1 MIKETFAMTSLLTR
15 AAAVLATTLACAFA
29 PTTHA
34 ASAGDA
40 LALLDKTTL
49 NGRLDAVVDVYA
61 PPEKDGQS
69 GKHERYPA
77 QLAFERPDRFR
88 ISIRPGEKNEYRA
101 VAEAGIVRWL
111 DFATGWSG
119 KTEVDRVTDP
129 LALALLGTAGELQRH
144 AEVKDLPQTKGS
156 TLVGARLS
164 PRVLVGDLSDGLV
177 WIGDDGA
184 PIGFE
189 FRFVDGGKVFVSVL
203 RLQRNLQL
211 PPEEFAL

>member
-1 MIKETFAMTSLLTR
+1 MIKDTFAMTSFLTR

-29 PTTHA
+29 PSTYA
-34 ASAGDA
+34 GSAGDA

-49 NGRLDAVVDVYA
+49 NGRIDAVVDVYA
-61 PPEKDGQS
+61 PPEKNGQS

-77 QLAFERPDRFR
+77 QVAFERPDRFR
-88 ISIRPGEKNEYRA
+88 ISIRPGQKNEYRA

-119 KTEVDRVTDP
+119 KAEVDRVTDP
-129 LALALLGTAGELQRH
+129 LALALLGTAGELQQH
-144 AEVKDLPQTKGS
+144 AEIKDLPQAKGS

-164 PRVLVGDLSDGLV
+164 PRVLIGELSDGLV
-177 WIGDDGA
+177 WIGDDGQ

-189 FRFVDGGKVFVSVL
+189 FRFADGGKVFVSVL
-203 RLQRNLQL
+203 RLERNIPLSKD
-211 PPEEFAL
+211 EFAL

>member
-1 MIKETFAMTSLLTR
+1 MTSLPTR
-15 AAAVLATTLACAFA
+15 AAAIVLATMLACAFA

-34 ASAGDA
+34 ASAADA

-77 QLAFERPDRFR
+77 QVVFERPDRFR

-119 KTEVDRVTDP
+119 KAEVDDVTDP
-129 LALALLGTAGELQRH
+129 LALALLGTAGELQQH
-144 AEVKDLPQTKGS
+144 AEIKDLPQTKGS
-156 TLVGARLS
+156 ALVGARVS
-164 PRVLVGDLSDGLV
+164 PRVLVGELSDGLV
-177 WIGDDGA
+177 WIGDDGQ

-189 FRFVDGGKVFVSVL
+189 FRFADGGKVFVSVL
-203 RLQRNLQL
+203 RLERNLKL
-211 PPEEFAL
+211 SADEFAL

>member
-1 MIKETFAMTSLLTR
+1 MIKDTFDMTSLLMR
-15 AAAVLATTLACAFA
+15 AAAVLATTLVCAFA

-34 ASAGDA
+34 ASASEA

-49 NGRLDAVVDVYA
+49 NGRLDAVIDVYA
-61 PPEKDGQS
+61 PPEKEGQS
-69 GKHERYPA
+69 GAHERYPA
-77 QLAFERPDRFR
+77 QVVFERPDRFR

-101 VAEAGIVRWL
+101 VAEAGVVRWL
-111 DFATGWSG
+111 DLATGWSG
-119 KTEVDRVTDP
+119 KAEVDQVTDP

-144 AEVKDLPQTKGS
+144 AEIKDLPQTKGS
-156 TLVGARLS
+156 TLTGARMS

-177 WIGDDGA
+177 WIGDDGQ

-203 RLQRNLQL
+203 RLERNLEL
-211 PPEEFAL
+211 PPGTFAF